1 MLIIG
6 LTGDIACGKSTV
18 ASMLAARGAT
28 LLDADLLVR
37 ELYADRDF
45 ASRVAALFD
54 TDSLHLDSSEVQA
67 LALPHEYSCSAPTA
81 APMKKEGTRNAQ
93 AQQAQAQQVQAAQS
107 QAAQSQA
114 TQSQAAQSRFL
125 AADGTVNRAAL
136 GRLVFGDAKALKRL
150 EALVHPAVA
159 ALRDA
164 RIAALKEL
172 SSPPRAVVLEA
183 VKLIESGQARI
194 CDQVWWVVCDSEVQL
209 RRLISN
215 RAMSEQDAR
224 ARLAQQPDRQAK
236 RAGLGDVACALIE
249 NNRGLAE
256 LEKEVEREWRRALEK
271 TE

>member
-1 MLIIG
+1 MLILG

-45 ASRVAALFD
+45 ASLVAALFD
-54 TDSLHLDSSEVQA
+54 TDSLHPDSLETQVTA
-67 LALPHEYSCSAPTA
+67 PVTAAPHEYSCSAPTA
-81 APMKKEGTRNAQ
+81 APMKKEGAHDVLSQVQHAQ
-93 AQQAQAQQVQAAQS
+93 VQHAQVQAS
-107 QAAQSQA
+107 Q
-114 TQSQAAQSRFL
+114 TQVAKSRFL
-125 AADGTVNRAAL
+125 AADGTVDRAAL
-136 GRLVFGDAKALKRL
+136 GHLVFSDASALKRL

-164 RIAALKEL
+164 RIADLKER

-194 CDQVWWVVCDSEVQL
+194 CDQVWWVVCDPEVQL

-215 RAMSEQDAR
+215 RGMREQEAR
-224 ARLAQQPDRQAK
+224 ARLAQQPDRGGK
-236 RAGLGDVACALIE
+236 RAGLGAVSCALIE

-271 TE
+271 TR